1 MMIDHFLGTYRYNG
15 VDVGVGCEQ
24 KQTLNLTEQTPAQA
38 TVGGRMR
45 RNPLSSIVAR
55 RPLPRAARCSTSER
69 GTTPVNMGRPAC
81 VRPFLRFNL
90 LLSYIGESTFILVDR
105 IKTAKKNFLYFWKKK
120 IKLHTKFLNCTCIAL
135 VFDYLW
141 LYNVIKVDYII

>member
-1 MMIDHFLGTYRYNG
+1 MIDHFLGTYRYNG

-90 LLSYIGESTFILVDR
+90 LLSYIGESTLIL
-105 IKTAKKNFLYFWKKK
+105 IE
-120 IKLHTKFLNCTCIAL
+120 
-135 VFDYLW
+135 
-141 LYNVIKVDYII
+141 